1 MTETTFQSNSPNDSL
16 RRLNHAMGPV
26 LAGMIIDAVD
36 LITFG
41 PAGLALG
48 IPVGALAGY
57 WLGQSMGL
65 DKNASCICALA
76 AGVYCMIPFTE
87 VLPLGTIVGA
97 LVRYENN
104 GDSATSTDS
113 QNAIEGQHD
122 QKFDDVS

>member
-1 MTETTFQSNSPNDSL
+1 MTDTAFDSNSSGDSL

-36 LITFG
+36 LVTFG
-41 PAGLALG
+41 PVGLVLG
-48 IPVGALAGY
+48 LPVGALAGY

-65 DKNASCICALA
+65 DKSASGICALA

-97 LVRYENN
+97 LVRYENKDRTAVPTVSHN
-104 GDSATSTDS
+104 TIEPESS
-113 QNAIEGQHD
+113 QTTE
-122 QKFDDVS
+122 DVA